1 MSHAVQS
8 AVDDKLARVW
18 IVDDSALDAR
28 NAEKALA
35 NTYAV
40 EIFTDGSAALERI
53 ADDPPDVL
61 VLDWVMP
68 GISGIEVVQFLRAAI
83 GPLQRVPVL
92 LLTSQHHP
100 EQIVH
105 GLSAGA
111 NDYLSK
117 PYASEELRARVE
129 SLIRSTRL
137 TERLL
142 ETERTLSS
150 LLAMAPDAVLGI
162 DAAGT
167 IVYAN
172 AEALKA
178 LPHST
183 VIGERLA
190 ELLPVLG
197 LLSLTRRPGDSLV
210 PLPDVAI
217 GDRIYSASA
226 RTLVSDAFAA
236 IVLLRDV
243 TERRSSEQRRLDFY
257 SIIAHDLRS
266 PLQAMMMRTHLLSE
280 GRRGPLSDE
289 VLLDLQKF
297 RGSMQSMVRIIDDF
311 LALAR
316 LDGSSQLMKPTLIDF
331 TEVVETAMDEMRLL
345 AEGAELELSWFPP
358 KERLH
363 VTGDASRLG
372 QVLGNLIGNA
382 IKFTPRGGRVSVRLT
397 ELDGLVEAAV
407 TDTGPGVP
415 AEMVPKLFE
424 RFSRDPAQAA
434 KVGSGLGLMIVKEIV
449 EAHGGRVGVRT
460 APAEGSTFWLQLPKV
475 SRKP

>member
-1 MSHAVQS
+1 MSHAVLG
-8 AVDDKLARVW
+8 AGDKLARVW
-18 IVDDSALDAR
+18 VVDDSALDAR
-28 NAEKALA
+28 NAENALA
-35 NTYAV
+35 HAYTV

-68 GISGIEVVQFLRAAI
+68 GISGIEVVQFLRAAT

-92 LLTSQHHP
+92 LLTAQHHP

-142 ETERTLSS
+142 ATERTLSS
-150 LLAMAPDAVLGI
+150 LLAKAPDAVLGI

-178 LPHST
+178 LPHPA
-183 VIGERLA
+183 VIGARLA

-197 LLSLTRRPGDSLV
+197 LLSLTQNPGDSVL

-226 RTLVSDAFAA
+226 RILVSDAFAA

-243 TERRSSEQRRLDFY
+243 TERRSIEQRRLDFY

-289 VLLDLQKF
+289 VLLDLEKF
-297 RGSMQSMVRIIDDF
+297 RGSMQSMVGIIDDF

-331 TEVVETAMDEMRLL
+331 TAVVETAIDEMRLL
-345 AEGAELELSWFPP
+345 AEGAELELAWFPP

-382 IKFTPRGGRVSVRLT
+382 VKFTPRGGRVSVRLT
-397 ELDGLVEAAV
+397 ELDRVVEAAV

-434 KVGSGLGLMIVKEIV
+434 TVGSGLGLMIVKEIV

-460 APAEGSTFWLQLPKV
+460 APAEGSTFWLQLPKA